1 MRRRSWILPVCG
13 ISLILFTAC
22 AGASSRQTAAVETTA
37 AETAAAET
45 TIAAEMTSAA
55 ETTTAEETTS
65 AETKEST
72 AEKEDET
79 TMESSAGTWICGE
92 CSAENQETE
101 KFCRTCGAPREAKT
115 GMFMKREEWPEDGHY
130 PTLKEVREKKE
141 DHGPLISVT
150 MSSSSSGM
158 MMGSYAKSSLE
169 LSRADGEGRL
179 VHMDMRVYE
188 PIITSVYSAEDEVF
202 EKMQALAD
210 RENLAAWSFLR
221 EDPAKKIM
229 VYDYSSSAGIT
240 LVFDDTSV
248 GGSAHETRS
257 IDYEAVYQQGGTEVW
272 KEISD
277 LLNSCIDPEKLLK
290 TEQEPNPYRNPFT
303 SFGPAVPPVSSGTV
317 TTPHTYSVRE
327 DGTWTCPACG
337 YSENK
342 GRFCAECGSRQPE

>member
-1 MRRRSWILPVCG
+1 MKRRSWILPVCG
-13 ISLILFTAC
+13 ISLILLTAC
-22 AGASSRQTAAVETTA
+22 GGASSGQ
-37 AETAAAET
+37 TAAAET
-45 TIAAEMTSAA
+45 TTAAESTTAAETMTAA
-55 ETTTAEETTS
+55 ETTTAEETT
-65 AETKEST
+65 AAGTTEETEST
-72 AEKEDET
+72 AETEEET
-79 TMESSAGTWICGE
+79 AMESSAGTWVCSE

-101 KFCRTCGAPREAKT
+101 RFCRTCGAPREAKT

-188 PIITSVYSAEDEVF
+188 PIITSIYSAEDEVF

-221 EDPAKKIM
+221 EDPEKKM
-229 VYDYSSSAGIT
+229 VVYDYSSSAGIT

-248 GGSAHETRS
+248 GGSPRETRS
-257 IDYEAVYQQGGTEVW
+257 IDYEAVSQQGGTEVW

-277 LLNSCIDPEKLLK
+277 LLYGCIDPEKLLK
-290 TEQEPNPYRNPFT
+290 TKQEPNPYRNPFT
-303 SFGPAVPPVSSGTV
+303 SSGPAVPPVSSDAGTSSFAY
-317 TTPHTYSVRE
+317 TVRE

-337 YSENK
+337 YSENE
-342 GRFCAECGSRQPE
+342 GRFCAECGSTRPK